1 MSRTWIQ
8 RVVGVV
14 VAAVVLNVV
23 LRWMDAAPD
32 PAGVAVLTLAAAC
45 LWWLVADLGVHLQPT
60 EWTAH
65 AVQSPRRSAA
75 DGRLG
80 VLHRAV
86 HDTLDPPHR
95 SGATAASAPAMVQ
108 SVLRDATA
116 GRLRH
121 SDSTAADET
130 SVDVVRRLLPERD
143 PELAAYLLSE
153 PAPRPEPRTLDQL
166 ISRIE
171 AL

>member
-1 MSRTWIQ
+1 MSRTWVK
-8 RVVGVV
+8 RVAGVV
-14 VAAVVLNVV
+14 AAAVVLNVV
-23 LRWMDAAPD
+23 LRWMDASPD
-32 PAGVAVLTLAAAC
+32 PVGITVLALAVAC
-45 LWWLVADLGVHLQPT
+45 LWWLVSDLGVHLQPT

-65 AVQSPRRSAA
+65 AVQTSRRPAA

-86 HDTLDPPHR
+86 HDTFDPR
-95 SGATAASAPAMVQ
+95 GAGTTSAHAPVTVQ
-108 SVLRDATA
+108 AVLRDATA

-121 SDSTAADET
+121 SHATGADET
-130 SVDVVRRLLPERD
+130 SVQVVRRLLPDRD

-153 PAPRPEPRTLDQL
+153 PAPRPEPRTLDRL